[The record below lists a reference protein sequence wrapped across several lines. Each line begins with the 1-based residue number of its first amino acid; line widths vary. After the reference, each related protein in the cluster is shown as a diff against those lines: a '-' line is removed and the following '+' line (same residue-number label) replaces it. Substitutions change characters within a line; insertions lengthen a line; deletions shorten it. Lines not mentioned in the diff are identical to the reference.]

1 MSEHW
6 ETLMNEHAQF
16 QAPFICNIE
25 FTTPSRF
32 ASVNKGV
39 VAKNVNHINYIHE
52 RAGSHGLVSSD
63 EQSPN
68 IDALKDEMRNH
79 KGVVWRVVLS
89 LTEEDAKRLDYM
101 SSDRWKTALQATV
114 PEAAAQLG
122 IGETNLRWEAA
133 FHEEGGHPHVHLVMW
148 EKTPKRRRAVLS
160 PAENRAF
167 KKTFQ
172 NVVYAEERS
181 ALFQQKTMTR
191 DLIRDLSK
199 KELVDAVSIV
209 REIHAYEKSIQI
221 ERESGGLGKA
231 GIAPKIY
238 DTESETLSR
247 HLADIA
253 SQMPTKGR
261 MALQFMPEQVKE
273 SVSATTKWL
282 LQQPAY
288 YQNVHQ
294 YYGAVE
300 AMTRQYSFQEKD
312 ITKAL
317 DNARADLEKRVSQV
331 VLRAAAET
339 RKKSFV
345 KVNPERAV
353 KAVELF
359 STAMGRPLDNQ
370 ATQVLQESVAVL
382 ERLGMDANEQKQ
394 LFQEWFKKADLKI
407 KLSEVERIIDDLYK
421 KISPDLILQTLPEKD
436 AEAVASILKLAG
448 RDDKTIIRELHNA
461 GIKQETIEKT
471 MVGAKQTEKESS
483 SFFMKENDWN
493 RLAKNI
499 GITTPYPWEEVEHT
513 VVIPENQKE
522 VLEQFSKGSFRPD
535 IPDVERGYTAYC
547 MTVALKQMNFNYE
560 DRKNIMMEFTKNN
573 PVSDMQRILDSIQ
586 KVETSYLK
594 TETWSRLAKN
604 LNTELKYPWQ
614 TTRTV
619 ELIENKFGEAL
630 QDFKQSAVKIEN
642 ADEVKW
648 TAERLIP
655 FLKSEHEAFD
665 VKNELMNWAD
675 RTKNLTHDEVN
686 ALNIW
691 NKRTEDIQVMGKH
704 FGIVDSIVETVSQL
718 TKVYVAAGLNSEL
731 INKLIKDWN
740 QRSGANI
747 DETRLDKIISG
758 TEKTSRDG
766 MDWGRP
772 PYLKKQEFDA
782 LSKTLGVDAPYL
794 WGGDKGQNQNQY
806 TPSMNLAKQLWKS
819 AWQAIDQERMKNQA
833 QGEMLKRQNQRK
845 MQRAAAREQGD
856 D

>member
-6 ETLMNEHAQF
+6 ETLMDEHAQF

-52 RAGSHGLVSSD
+52 RSGSHGLVSSD

-148 EKTPKRRRAVLS
+148 EKIPKRRRAVLS

-167 KKTFQ
+167 KKVFQ

-209 REIHAYEKSIQI
+209 REIHAYEKSIQLD
-221 ERESGGLGKA
+221 RESGGLGKA

-253 SQMPTKGR
+253 SQMPRKGR

-288 YQNVHQ
+288 YQNVNQ

-312 ITKAL
+312 ISKAF

-345 KVNPERAV
+345 KVNPERAA

-370 ATQVLQESVAVL
+370 ATQVLHESVAVL

-407 KLSEVERIIDDLYK
+407 ELSEVERIIDNLYNQ
-421 KISPDLILQTLPEKD
+421 INPDLPLQVLPEKD

-471 MVGAKQTEKESS
+471 MLGAKKTEKESS
-483 SFFMKENDWN
+483 SFYMKEIDWN

-499 GITTPYPWEEVEHT
+499 GITTAYPWEEVEHT
-513 VVIPENQKE
+513 VVIPENQKA
-522 VLEQFSKGSFRPD
+522 VLEQFSKGTFRPD

-547 MTVALKQMNFNYE
+547 MTVALKQMNFDYE
-560 DRKNIMMEFTKNN
+560 DRKKIMLEFTKNN

-619 ELIENKFGEAL
+619 ELNENKFEEAL

-642 ADEVKW
+642 TDEVKW
-648 TAERLIP
+648 TAERLVP
-655 FLKSEHEAFD
+655 FLKFEHDAFE
-665 VKNELMNWAD
+665 VKNELLNWAD

-686 ALNIW
+686 GLNIW
-691 NKRTEDIQVMGKH
+691 NKRTDDIQVMGKR
-704 FGIVDSIVETVSQL
+704 FGIVDSIVETVSRL
-718 TKVYVAAGLNSEL
+718 TKVYVAAGLDSDL

-747 DETRLDKIISG
+747 DEDRLDKIISG
-758 TEKTSRDG
+758 TEKNSRDS
-766 MDWGRP
+766 MDWGRS

-782 LSKTLGVDAPYL
+782 LSKTLGVDPPYL
-794 WGGDKGQNQNQY
+794 WGGDKGQYQNQY
-806 TPSMNLAKQLWKS
+806 TPSLNLAKQLWKS